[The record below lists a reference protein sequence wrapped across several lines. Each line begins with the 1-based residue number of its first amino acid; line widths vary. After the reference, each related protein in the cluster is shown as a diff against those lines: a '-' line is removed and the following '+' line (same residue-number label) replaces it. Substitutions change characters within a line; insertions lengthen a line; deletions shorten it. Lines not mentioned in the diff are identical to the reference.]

1 MNWSNHVD
9 IICFGPNE
17 YSRLY
22 NVSRLRRL
30 HTYIVSRTFSSIRYE
45 MSQILPPSC
54 RYNVLIVS
62 HMIARSNKQT
72 PLLDGKKWT
81 STPRSGI
88 DSDTIL
94 SYLETQ
100 SNITIVSCLK
110 CEWTQ
115 TFWFP
120 IIKSG
125 PSYFLRE

>member
-9 IICFGPNE
+9 IAGFGPNE
-17 YSRLY
+17 YSWLY
-22 NVSRLRRL
+22 NVSRLRRI

-45 MSQILPPSC
+45 MAQILPPSC
-54 RYNVLIVS
+54 RHNVLIVS

-72 PLLDGKKWT
+72 SLLDRKKWT

-100 SNITIVSCLK
+100 SRSIIIVSCLK

-120 IIKSG
+120 IMKSG
-125 PSYFLRE
+125 PMLFPS